1 MLVGV
6 VYLAM
11 AATDYLALRYSL
23 RQQMAHNGRSHHAAV
38 AGDVNLLLTLATAIG
53 VLKANDVVFA

>member
-1 MLVGV
+1 
-6 VYLAM
+6 M